1 MTDAPT
7 ALPLLR
13 LGRLELDPG
22 LRALQPGLA
31 ASDLVV
37 TAAVEVPESAT
48 QPEHAWDVA
57 LADAVR
63 AAGRLGADQRTA
75 QALARGA
82 GKALAGGTWVVV
94 AAHGQVLLA
103 QRLPRGA
110 TTASVRVGPLPHLR
124 EVAAFAARRP
134 AHVVLL
140 AGRDDAAVIAHAAGE
155 RQPARRF
162 ALGAGPGAQLAGRVA
177 QAAASVAAHIVLG
190 VGDQHVLDAVADHLP
205 ASLSPVTTIAS
216 GPVSTDSDDP
226 FSARIGTALDGIAA
240 GAISAVGDVV
250 ASSAAATDPVA
261 VRGIEAVAGQL
272 AQEQVAV
279 LLLASDIGR
288 DGDGASY
295 RIGGRPTEL
304 LVGGSASD
312 SASDPSGTASG
323 TEVPLEDGL
332 VWAALQQDAIVV
344 QLPTRAGLLAGQPAA
359 ALLRRGQA
367 AVSAPGFRMGSS
379 PADGHL
385 DSRHQDTLRRIF
397 QHPASHNIE
406 WREVMSLLEAVATV
420 TVRHDG
426 KVAVAIGPEQEFL
439 EPPAGKD
446 IDIQAIV
453 DLRQMLRRAGFD
465 PS

>member
-7 ALPLLR
+7 TLPMLR

-31 ASDLVV
+31 TPDLVV

-57 LADAVR
+57 WADAVR
-63 AAGRLGADQRTA
+63 EAGRLGADQRTA
-75 QALARGA
+75 EALAPGA

-124 EVAAFAARRP
+124 EVAAFTARRP

-140 AGRDDAAVIAHAAGE
+140 ADRHDAAVIAHAAGE

-162 ALGAGPGAQLAGRVA
+162 AFGAGPGAQLAGRVA
-177 QAAASVAAHIVLG
+177 EAAASVAAHIVLG

-205 ASLSPVTTIAS
+205 ASLGPVTTIAS
-216 GPVSTDSDDP
+216 GPVSTDSDDQ

-240 GAISAVGDVV
+240 GAISAVGDLV
-250 ASSAAATDPVA
+250 ASSAEAPDPVA
-261 VRGIEAVAGQL
+261 VRGIEAVARQL
-272 AQEQVAV
+272 AEEQVAV
-279 LLLASDIGR
+279 LLVASDIGR
-288 DGDGASY
+288 DGDGAIY
-295 RIGGRPTEL
+295 RLGGRPTEL
-304 LVGGSASD
+304 LAGD
-312 SASDPSGTASG
+312 SASG

-344 QLPTRAGLLAGQPAA
+344 QLPTRSGLLAGQPAA
-359 ALLRRGQA
+359 ALLRRGEA
-367 AVSAPGFRMGSS
+367 AVSAPGLAMPSS
-379 PADGHL
+379 PEAGHL
-385 DSRHQDTLRRIF
+385 DTRHQDTLRRIF

-439 EPPAGKD
+439 EPLAGQD

-465 PS
+465 LS

>member
-1 MTDAPT
+1 MTDAPIT
-7 ALPLLR
+7 LPMLR
-13 LGRLELDPG
+13 LGRLELDQG
-22 LRALQPGLA
+22 LRVLQPGLA

-37 TAAVEVPESAT
+37 TAVVEVPESAT

-57 LADAVR
+57 WADAVR
-63 AAGRLGADQRTA
+63 EAGRLGADQGTA
-75 QALARGA
+75 QALATGA
-82 GKALAGGTWVVV
+82 GNAVAGGTWVVV

-110 TTASVRVGPLPHLR
+110 ATASVRVGPLPHLR

-140 AGRDDAAVIAHAAGE
+140 AGRDDDAAVIAHAAGE
-155 RQPARRF
+155 LHPARRF
-162 ALGAGPGAQLAGRVA
+162 AAGAGPGESGGERNAELIAGRVA

-190 VGDQHVLDAVADHLP
+190 VGDQRILDAVAGHLP
-205 ASLSPVTTIAS
+205 ASLGPVTAIAS
-216 GPVSTDSDDP
+216 GPVSTHSDDQ
-226 FSARIGTALDGIAA
+226 FSARIGTALDAIAA
-240 GAISAVGDVV
+240 GAISAVGEVV
-250 ASSAAATDPVA
+250 ASSAASPDPVA

-272 AQEQVAV
+272 AEEQVAV
-279 LLLASDIGR
+279 LLITSDIWR
-288 DGDGASY
+288 DGDGVSY
-295 RIGGRPTEL
+295 RIGRRPTEF
-304 LVGGSASD
+304 LVGD
-312 SASDPSGTASG
+312 SATGI
-323 TEVPLEDGL
+323 EVPLEDGL

-344 QLPTRAGLLAGQPAA
+344 QLPTRSGLLAGQPAA

-367 AVSAPGFRMGSS
+367 AVSAPGFAMPSS
-379 PADGHL
+379 PEAGHL

-426 KVAVAIGPEQEFL
+426 KVAVTMGPEQEFL

-446 IDIQAIV
+446 VDIQTLV
-453 DLRQMLRRAGFD
+453 DLRQMLRRAGYQ

>member
-63 AAGRLGADQRTA
+63 AAGRLGADERTA
-75 QALARGA
+75 QALATGA

-216 GPVSTDSDDP
+216 GPVSTDSDDQ

-304 LVGGSASD
+304 LASGTASD
-312 SASDPSGTASG
+312 SSSG

-367 AVSAPGFRMGSS
+367 AVSAPRSTMRSS
-379 PADGHL
+379 PEAGHL

-406 WREVMSLLEAVATV
+406 WREVKSLLEAVATV

-426 KVAVAIGPEQEFL
+426 KVEVAIGPEQEFL

-453 DLRQMLRRAGFD
+453 GLRQMLRRAGFE
-465 PS
+465 SS

>member
-1 MTDAPT
+1 M
-7 ALPLLR
+7 LR

-31 ASDLVV
+31 APDLVV
-37 TAAVEVPESAT
+37 TAAVDVPESAT

-57 LADAVR
+57 WADAAR
-63 AAGRLGADQRTA
+63 EASRLGADQRTA
-75 QALARGA
+75 QALATGA
-82 GKALAGGTWVVV
+82 GNALAGGTWVVV

-103 QRLPRGA
+103 QRLPRGV

-124 EVAAFAARRP
+124 EVAAFAGRRP
-134 AHVVLL
+134 AHVVIL
-140 AGRDDAAVIAHAAGE
+140 ADRDDAAIIAHAAGE
-155 RQPARRF
+155 RLAARRF
-162 ALGAGPGAQLAGRVA
+162 AFGAGPAAQLAGRVA
-177 QAAASVAAHIVLG
+177 EAAASVAAHIVLG
-190 VGDQHVLDAVADHLP
+190 IGDQHVLDAVADHLP
-205 ASLSPVTTIAS
+205 ASLGPVTTIAS
-216 GPVSTDSDDP
+216 GPVSTDNDDQ

-240 GAISAVGDVV
+240 GAISAVGDLV
-250 ASSAAATDPVA
+250 ASSAAAEDPVA

-279 LLLASDIGR
+279 LLMATDIGR
-288 DGDGASY
+288 DGDGAGY
-295 RIGGRPTEL
+295 RIGRRPTEL
-304 LVGGSASD
+304 LAGDSGSD
-312 SASDPSGTASG
+312 SSSG

-332 VWAALQQDAIVV
+332 VWAALHQDAIVV
-344 QLPTRAGLLAGQPAA
+344 QLPTRSGLLDGQPVA

-367 AVSAPGFRMGSS
+367 AVSAPGLAMPSS
-379 PADGHL
+379 PEAGHL

-426 KVAVAIGPEQEFL
+426 KVEVAIGPEHEFL

-446 IDIQAIV
+446 IELQAIV